1 MERGDPQ
8 LVAAPVFTIGS
19 IALAFQLVD
28 YVGQAAVGAPLAI
41 ILGCTGIFLL
51 ASTLWAAYAGQSFVA
66 CFAGTFG
73 GFWIGY
79 GLLVLALIHGW
90 FAIPPEDIQRTV
102 ATFAIAFAAFFLFL
116 ALASLRLPI
125 IYFLIFI
132 LVVAALCFVAAAYLH
147 DDPVDDGPAQ
157 GRRLHRLRVRGPRHV
172 AVVDRD
178 EPVPGRPRLPAPGP
192 DGHQAAAGAARVGA
206 RSHPPGPAA
215 AGPGWSAASAS
226 GTRAGSARTGG
237 GGPPRRAGSR
247 SPCPASPSRPRRRP
261 R

>member
-1 MERGDPQ
+1 M
-8 LVAAPVFTIGS
+8 AAPVFTIGS

-51 ASTLWAAYAGQSFVA
+51 VSTLWAAYAGQSFVA

-102 ATFAIAFAAFFLFL
+102 ATFAIAFASFFLFL
-116 ALASLRLPI
+116 ALACLRLPI

-132 LVVAALCFVAAAYLH
+132 LVVAALCFVAAAYLMT
-147 DDPVDDGPAQ
+147 PVDTDLLKVAGYIDV
-157 GRRLHRLRVRGPRHV
+157 RVRGPRHV
-172 AVVDRD
+172 ALVDRD
-178 EPVPGRPRLPAPGP
+178 EPVPRRARLPAVGTDAHKAP
-192 DGHQAAAGAARVGA
+192 AGAAGVGA
-206 RSHPPGPAA
+206 RGAA
-215 AGPGWSAASAS
+215 V
-226 GTRAGSARTGG
+226 
-237 GGPPRRAGSR
+237 
-247 SPCPASPSRPRRRP
+247 RPRRHSCRTPAAVPIDGAGTEGQLLTPPGRAPRVRP
-261 R
+261 GERLRLAAVLEE